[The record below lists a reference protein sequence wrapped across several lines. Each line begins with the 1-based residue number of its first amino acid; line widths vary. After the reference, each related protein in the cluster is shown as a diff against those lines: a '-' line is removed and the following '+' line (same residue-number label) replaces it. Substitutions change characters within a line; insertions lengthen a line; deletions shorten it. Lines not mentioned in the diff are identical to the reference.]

1 MTGQGNNEERRTKNQ
16 GEFRGFQALS
26 VFVICCSLFPA
37 KPAGQQVFRA
47 GVDLTTFGVTVTD
60 RKGNIVTDLAKEEFV
75 IVEDGTP
82 QDVKYFARG
91 VGDTT
96 PAMHLG
102 LMMDASGS
110 MRAEMRLAQSAA
122 IKFLNM
128 LPGAEDITLVDFDT
142 QVRITRYPQR
152 DFARLVERIR
162 QRKPQGWTALY
173 DALGTYLD
181 GAGEL
186 DGRKVMVMYT
196 DGGDT
201 RSALSFSETLTL
213 LKASQVTVYAIGL
226 VERAGSARLHLQMT
240 LRQMAETTGGQ
251 AFFPNAMTDV
261 ERAYEQVLAE
271 INGQYHLGY
280 LSSNTATDGA
290 WRKVEIKL
298 KRADLRVR
306 SRRGYFAPYRPA
318 S

>member
-1 MTGQGNNEERRTKNQ
+1 MAAHRNNKERVTNNEGK
-16 GEFRGFQALS
+16 GLVLS
-26 VFVICCSLFPA
+26 LFVICCLLFPLA
-37 KPAGQQVFRA
+37 QPAAQQVFRA

-60 RKGNIVTDLAKEEFV
+60 RKGALVTDLGKDDFE
-75 IVEDGTP
+75 ILEDGKP
-82 QDVKYFARG
+82 QAIQHFAHG
-91 VGDTT
+91 EGETS
-96 PAMHLG
+96 PEMHLG
-102 LMMDASGS
+102 LMLDASGS
-110 MRAEMRLAQSAA
+110 MHGDMKLAQSAA

-128 LPGAEDITLVDFDT
+128 LPAAEDITLVDFDT

-162 QRKPQGWTALY
+162 QRKPDGWTALY
-173 DALGTYLD
+173 DAIGTYLD
-181 GAGEL
+181 GAGQQ

-201 RSALSFSETLTL
+201 RSALTFGDTMDL

-226 VERAGSARLHLQMT
+226 VENAGSARTQLQMT
-240 LRQMAETTGGQ
+240 LRQIAESTGGQ
-251 AFFPNAMTDV
+251 AFFPTAMKDV
-261 ERAYEQVLAE
+261 ESAYEKVLAE

-280 LSSNTATDGA
+280 VSTNPATDGA

-298 KRADLRVR
+298 KRGDLRAR
-306 SRRGYFAPYRPA
+306 ARKGYFGPYKPG

>member
-1 MTGQGNNEERRTKNQ
+1 MTGGHDKERMTNDK
-16 GEFRGFQALS
+16 GPGAAQALFS
-26 VFVICCSLFPA
+26 VILSSFVICHSLFPA
-37 KPAGQQVFRA
+37 AQQVFRT
-47 GVDLTTFGVTVTD
+47 GVDLTTFGVIVTD
-60 RKGNIVTDLAKEEFV
+60 RKGNLVTDLAKEDFE
-75 IVEDGTP
+75 IVEDDKA
-82 QDVKYFARG
+82 QALQYFARG
-91 VGDTT
+91 AGETSPV
-96 PAMHLG
+96 MHLG

-110 MRAEMRLAQSAA
+110 MQADMKLAQSAA

-128 LPGAEDITLVDFDT
+128 LPAAEDITLVDFDT

-162 QRKPQGWTALY
+162 QRKPDGWTALY

-181 GAGEL
+181 GAGGQ
-186 DGRKVMVMYT
+186 DGRKVLVMYT

-226 VERAGSARLHLQMT
+226 VEHAGSARMQLQMT
-240 LRQMAETTGGQ
+240 LRQIAETTGGQ
-251 AFFPNAMTDV
+251 AFFPTAMKDV
-261 ERAYEQVLAE
+261 ESAYEKVLAE

-280 LSSNTATDGA
+280 VSSNAATDGA

-306 SRRGYFAPYRPA
+306 ARKGYFAPYRPA

>member
-1 MTGQGNNEERRTKNQ
+1 MTAARAFIAVILAGIS
-16 GEFRGFQALS
+16 LS
-26 VFVICCSLFPA
+26 
-37 KPAGQQVFRA
+37 GQQVFRA

-60 RKGNIVTDLAKEEFV
+60 RKGNIVTDLTKDDFE
-75 IVEDGTP
+75 ILEDGKP
-82 QDVKYFARG
+82 QIVQYFARG
-91 VGDTT
+91 EGESS
-96 PAMHLG
+96 PEMHLG
-102 LMMDASGS
+102 LMLDASGS
-110 MRAEMRLAQSAA
+110 MQSDMKLAQSAA

-128 LPGAEDITLVDFDT
+128 LPAAEDITLVDFDT

-181 GAGEL
+181 GAEQQE
-186 DGRKVMVMYT
+186 GRKVMVMYT

-201 RSALSFSETLTL
+201 RSALTFGDTIDL
-213 LKASQVTVYAIGL
+213 LKAAQITVYAIGL
-226 VERAGSARLHLQMT
+226 VENTGSARTHLQMT
-240 LRQMAETTGGQ
+240 LRQIAETTGGQ
-251 AFFPNAMTDV
+251 AFFPSAMKDV
-261 ERAYEQVLAE
+261 ESAYDKVLAE

-280 LSSNTATDGA
+280 VSTNAATDGS

-298 KRADLRVR
+298 KRDDLRVR
-306 SRRGYFAPYRPA
+306 ARKGYFGPYKPSRD